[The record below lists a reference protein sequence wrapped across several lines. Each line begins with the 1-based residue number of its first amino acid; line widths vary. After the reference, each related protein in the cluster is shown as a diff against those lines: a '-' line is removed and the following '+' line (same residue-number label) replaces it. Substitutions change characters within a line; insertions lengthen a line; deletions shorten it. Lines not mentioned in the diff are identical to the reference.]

1 LIQALEGNIDVI
13 ARLDARERESQLPL
27 ATGPG
32 GENTQGPAVPALF
45 AQAPPRVLWFDG
57 YDDDSVILELRAG
70 DRIGLLARVSAV
82 LEQHRVFITWA
93 KVSTLGGSVVDSF
106 CVRLPGD
113 GPQTRDQLEEAILA
127 VVPPPAPPREPEE
140 DTGKSGVPIG

>member
-1 LIQALEGNIDVI
+1 
-13 ARLDARERESQLPL
+13 
-27 ATGPG
+27 
-32 GENTQGPAVPALF
+32 VPALF